1 MSPQGVL
8 LFMEL
13 SSKDNTE
20 QIIITWCEFVIVE
33 RESVGEKKILGNNRG
48 TKSGW
53 VGGGHRTSYSPLLL
67 VWSKWVDVRLMSG

>member
-33 RESVGEKKILGNNRG
+33 RESVGEKKFLVTTEVQKVG
-48 TKSGW
+48 GW
-53 VGGGHRTSYSPLLL
+53 V
-67 VWSKWVDVRLMSG
+67 VDTERAIHHYY